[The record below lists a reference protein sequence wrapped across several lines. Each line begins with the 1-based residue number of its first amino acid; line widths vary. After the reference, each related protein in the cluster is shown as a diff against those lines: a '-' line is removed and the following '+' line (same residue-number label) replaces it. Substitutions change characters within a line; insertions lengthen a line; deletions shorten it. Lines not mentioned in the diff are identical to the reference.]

1 MNPLLDKNTLQFG
14 AIPFDK
20 IKVENF
26 IPALKE
32 VIDKANRSIEEMK
45 NSKDKPTFKN
55 TIEYLEKVQSEVD
68 FVSGVFF
75 NLHSVK
81 SSEEMQNIAKEVS
94 ALSIGFHNDLSLD
107 QRIFE
112 KVNQVYK
119 NIESSELGGEEV
131 KLLEKYYK
139 SFVRNGAN
147 LNDEGK
153 EELRNIDR
161 KMGDLSIEFG
171 DHLLDET
178 NSFELI
184 LKKPED
190 IVGLPEFLLEAASL
204 AAKEKGLDKGNYLFT
219 LDYPSYIP
227 FMTHSERR
235 DLREKLYRV
244 FMSRCFKGGK
254 NDNKSI
260 VKELAV
266 LRHQRANLLGYGTHA
281 EFVLEER
288 MAKKPESVSELI
300 KTLLENAKPVGKAE
314 MEELKAFSKRLNGP
328 ENLEAWD
335 YAFYQEKLRK
345 EKFDIDDE
353 ILKPYF
359 ALEKVIDGVF
369 EVVKKLYGLTYTPLT
384 NIPTYH
390 PDVKAYEVKNE
401 SGDFLG
407 LFYADFFPRQGKR
420 GGAWMTNFKGQ
431 YKEGS
436 VDHRPH
442 VAIVCNFTKP
452 TETKPSLLTF
462 GEVLTFFHEFGHS
475 LHGILAN
482 GKYESLSGTNVY
494 WDFVELPSQIFENW
508 AFEKECLDLFA
519 SHFETGEKIPFE
531 VIQKIKESSNF
542 HEGRNTLRQVSFAML
557 DMAWHNQNPED
568 IKDVSEFEKEVLKDT
583 LLLPHVEGTNISCA
597 FSHIFNGGYSA
608 GYYSYKWAEILDADA
623 FELFKEKG
631 IFNRDVAKSFQEN
644 ILSMGGAEHPMVL
657 YKRFRGKE
665 PTPDALLKRGG
676 LRGVSSSY

>member
-32 VIDKANRSIEEMK
+32 VIDKANHSIEKMK

-119 NIESSELGGEEV
+119 NIESSELGGEDV

-204 AAKEKGLDKGNYLFT
+204 AAKEKGLEKGNYLFT

-260 VKELAV
+260 VKELAI

-314 MEELKAFSKRLNGP
+314 MEELRAFSKRLNGP

-359 ALEKVIDGVF
+359 ALEKVIEGVF

-390 PDVKAYEVKNE
+390 PDVKAYEVKKE
-401 SGDFLG
+401 SGEFLG

-676 LRGVSSSY
+676 LRGVSTSY